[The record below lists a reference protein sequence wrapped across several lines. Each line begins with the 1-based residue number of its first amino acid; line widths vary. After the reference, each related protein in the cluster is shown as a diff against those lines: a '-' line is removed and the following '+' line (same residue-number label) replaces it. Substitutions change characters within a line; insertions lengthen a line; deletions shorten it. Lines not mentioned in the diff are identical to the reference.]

1 MSTLPFDP
9 ATNSIFDERFRL
21 AGWNVTPE
29 NNSPSTGRIIA
40 VDRSSS
46 HNPNGPATTY
56 GAWYNIPSEQFV
68 REYDT
73 TLPFIRLAFIRLY
86 WVMPDGSRIELD
98 GNEVRYTFNNFTG
111 NSSRV
116 SVMLTRNTLPGFQ
129 RWGRS
134 VDIRNVET
142 GSRIATDK
150 PKTAGFGDVLD
161 TVSLL
166 AVVAGLGLV
175 AYLMKGTK

>member
-1 MSTLPFDP
+1 
-9 ATNSIFDERFRL
+9 
-21 AGWNVTPE
+21 
-29 NNSPSTGRIIA
+29 
-40 VDRSSS
+40 
-46 HNPNGPATTY
+46 
-56 GAWYNIPSEQFV
+56 
-68 REYDT
+68 
-73 TLPFIRLAFIRLY
+73 
-86 WVMPDGSRIELD
+86 MPDGSRIELD

-166 AVVAGLGLV
+166 AVVAGLGLI
-175 AYLMKGTK
+175 AYLMKGNK